1 MAKVLIVYST
11 QTGNTEEMAKAIAE
25 GAKSVKGATV
35 VMKKA
40 ADTTDRDLI
49 SCDAVAFGSPTNFG
63 YISGALKDFFDRT
76 LIQCREKTKDKPYCT
91 FTNSGMGKRKA
102 LEVLDGI
109 AFAYS
114 LKKVGEGVMSKGKP
128 TPEDIAE
135 LKALGKKL
143 AGG

>member
-25 GAKSVKGATV
+25 GAKSVKGTTV

-40 ADTTDRDLI
+40 ADTTDSDLI
-49 SCDAVAFGSPTNFG
+49 SCDAVAFGSPTNFN

-76 LIQCREKTKDKPYCT
+76 YKQCNSKTKDKPYYT
-91 FTNSGMGKRKA
+91 FTSSGMGKRKA
-102 LEVLDGI
+102 LDVLDII
-109 AFAYS
+109 ASAYG
-114 LKKVGEGVMSKGKP
+114 LKKVGEGIMSNGKP
-128 TPEDIAE
+128 TPEEIAE
-135 LKALGKKL
+135 LKIMGKKL

>member
-1 MAKVLIVYST
+1 MTKVLIVYSS
-11 QTGNTEEMAKAIAE
+11 QTGNTEEMAKALAE

-35 VMKKA
+35 IMKKA
-40 ADTTDRDLI
+40 AETTDRDLI
-49 SCDAVAFGSPTNFG
+49 SCDAVAFGSQTTFG

-91 FTNSGMGKRKA
+91 FTSSGMGKRKS

-109 AFAYS
+109 AFAYG

-128 TPEDIAE
+128 TAEEIAE
-135 LKALGKKL
+135 LKIMGKKL